1 MVNSLFI
8 EKTDSFSLF
17 LVAYFLKG
25 AFIYLNK
32 DKKISIM
39 IKYDWIIKLH
49 PSTFFHPDFLSLM
62 SAAKK
67 SCIECQSGSNFY

>member
-17 LVAYFLKG
+17 LVAYFLNG

-39 IKYDWIIKLH
+39 IKYD
-49 PSTFFHPDFLSLM
+49 
-62 SAAKK
+62 
-67 SCIECQSGSNFY
+67 